1 MKRKMVDVN
10 ETIGEIGRLRGA
22 TTSRRQFCGLGLVLP
37 TFGLPGPKNVRRK
50 HVDTVLYRGPMRLA
64 EDVVRLAQQS
74 GVVKTTHRKL
84 AVRIS
89 HGGIAYVLRVVG
101 GRDYLGEIVRTE
113 RGEYRVHVWSIVDGP
128 MPDVS
133 AIIERKTANP
143 PAAEASI
150 RKDDD
155 R

>member
-1 MKRKMVDVN
+1 MKRKMIDTN
-10 ETIGEIGRLRGA
+10 KTLGELGRLRGA

-37 TFGLPGPKNVRRK
+37 TFGLPGPKNIRRK
-50 HVDTVLYRGPMRLA
+50 HQDTVLYKGPMRLS

-74 GVVKTTHRKL
+74 PVLKTTHRKL

-101 GRDYLGEIVRTE
+101 GRDYLGEIIRTE

-128 MPDVS
+128 MPDVA
-133 AIIERKTANP
+133 AIIQRKTEH
-143 PAAEASI
+143 EAV
-150 RKDDD
+150 
-155 R
+155 